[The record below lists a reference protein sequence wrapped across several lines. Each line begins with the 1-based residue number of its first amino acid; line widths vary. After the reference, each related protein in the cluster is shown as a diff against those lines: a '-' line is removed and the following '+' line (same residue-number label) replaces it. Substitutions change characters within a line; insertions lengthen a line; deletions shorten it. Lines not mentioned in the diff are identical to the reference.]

1 MAFFIIMNLVAF
13 ILGIYYIFLQ
23 YYVLLVEIIVFAILL
38 IIDGLEIIL
47 GFFACWQFQSY
58 EKQQWFSYSSYT
70 NHLFGYHHHFSL
82 GNIELSF
89 FLRGVS
95 STSKTPLLSPKV

>member
-1 MAFFIIMNLVAF
+1 MNLIAF

-38 IIDGLEIIL
+38 IINGLEIIL

-58 EKQQWFSYSSYT
+58 EKQQWYFIFYT
-70 NHLFGYHHHFSL
+70 NHLFGYHHHFNL
-82 GNIELSF
+82 GSTELSF
-89 FLRGVS
+89 FFRGVS
-95 STSKTPLLSPKV
+95 STSNTPLLNPKV

>member
-58 EKQQWFSYSSYT
+58 EKQQ
-70 NHLFGYHHHFSL
+70 
-82 GNIELSF
+82 
-89 FLRGVS
+89 
-95 STSKTPLLSPKV
+95 